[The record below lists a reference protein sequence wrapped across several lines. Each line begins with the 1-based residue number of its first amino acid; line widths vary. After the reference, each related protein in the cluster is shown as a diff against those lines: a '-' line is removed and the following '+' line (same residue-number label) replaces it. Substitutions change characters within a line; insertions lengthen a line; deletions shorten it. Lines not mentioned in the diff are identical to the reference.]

1 MKSKTKIVG
10 ATLISALLM
19 TGISSAPAIAATDS
33 VTGYLKCPSGEQLNV
48 LVTLEGSGN
57 AVFYLNGNQVASD
70 VFGSTHRHR
79 YPGNGSGG
87 RWKVTTNQNIK
98 TVSDY
103 CTAAVL

>member
-1 MKSKTKIVG
+1 MSIRAKIAG
-10 ATLISALLM
+10 APLVSSLLM
-19 TGISSAPAIAATDS
+19 TGISSTPAMAATDS
-33 VTGYLKCPSGEQLNV
+33 VTGYLKCPSGKQLNV
-48 LVTLEGSGN
+48 VVTLEGSGN
-57 AVFYLNGNQVASD
+57 AVFYLNGKQVASD
-70 VFGSTHRHR
+70 TFGGTHGYR